1 MNPLSP
7 VNGNGSK
14 TALCPAWCRP
24 GVLHYIEPVWQLV
37 GRTVWWRM
45 GRKHVTAALDR
56 RDEAGGDVIVA
67 HTRGQS
73 INRRLPLRMMNFAG
87 DAIVSNDPCVV
98 LCQRHEDEYA
108 SAVLCACNPAE
119 QKLFERG
126 TMCSRTLHRAWNKR
140 EP

>member
-1 MNPLSP
+1 MHSLLSNLRQP
-7 VNGNGSK
+7 
-14 TALCPAWCRP
+14 CP
-24 GVLHYIEPVWQLV
+24 LHYIEPIWQFV
-37 GRTVWWRM
+37 GRAVRWRVR
-45 GRKHVTAALDR
+45 RKHVTAAFDR
-56 RDEAGGDVIVA
+56 
-67 HTRGQS
+67 
-73 INRRLPLRMMNFAG
+73 G